1 MTVNL
6 QSITKPRWRGAL
18 GTALLL
24 TALIPAVHA
33 ADSLPGTAPDLLAM
47 MDDDM
52 MRMMGEMMSGKMGG
66 GMPPD
71 KPMSGGMQA
80 PMTRPS
86 SVDPMGRMRGPAA
99 GGMSGMAPRSGLP
112 GFPGASHLYHVGSTG
127 FFLDHPEHITLATA
141 QQTTLNRIKEKS
153 LLDRASSDRRIEDAE
168 QELWTLTAADS
179 PDGAKI
185 EATIR
190 SIEKSRG
197 DQRMAFIRAVGEAS
211 TALTPDQRAALL
223 GTGTKPAA
231 GVKPPAAAKPA
242 PMKPMKDM

>member
-6 QSITKPRWRGAL
+6 QSMTKPRWRGAL
-18 GTALLL
+18 RTALLL

-80 PMTRPS
+80 PMTGSPPM
-86 SVDPMGRMRGPAA
+86 DIPMGRMRPPAA

-112 GFPGASHLYHVGSTG
+112 GFPGASHLYHVGATG
-127 FFLDHPEHITLATA
+127 FFLDHPQHITLTTE

-153 LLDRASSDRRIEDAE
+153 LLDRANSDRRIEDAE

-179 PDGAKI
+179 PDAAKI

-190 SIEKSRG
+190 AIEKSRA

-211 TALTPDQRAALL
+211 TVLTPDQRAALL
-223 GTGTKPAA
+223 GT
-231 GVKPPAAAKPA
+231 KPPAGAKPSGAGKPA
-242 PMKPMKDM
+242 PMKGM

>member
-1 MTVNL
+1 MNNL
-6 QSITKPRWRGAL
+6 LWRAGLAY
-18 GTALLL
+18 ALLL
-24 TALIPAVHA
+24 AALVPAVHA
-33 ADSLPGTAPDLLAM
+33 ADNPPGTTPSQLAM
-47 MDDDM
+47 MEG
-52 MRMMGEMMSGKMGG
+52 MMGGKMGDA
-66 GMPPD
+66 MPPD
-71 KPMSGGMQA
+71 KPMPGAGSSGGMQA
-80 PMTRPS
+80 PMTSPS

-190 SIEKSRG
+190 GIEKSRG

-223 GTGTKPAA
+223 GTGTKPPA
-231 GVKPPAAAKPA
+231 GAKPPAAAKPA